1 MPGIQPPEATAA
13 VDEAAADSVQQAAT
27 NGSTSGSTGG
37 SSSGRRR
44 PGRLAP
50 VVGKARKALGDA
62 LAQAGYPRHVLVA
75 CSGGPDSLALA
86 AVAAYFARR
95 GHVDGHPVT
104 VGAAVVDHQLQE
116 GSAEVAAKTAETL
129 EELGLSPVEIRT
141 VTVAGTGMGPE
152 AAAREARHAALEAAA
167 AGQDAAAI
175 LLGHTLDDQAEQV
188 LLGLARGSGTRSLAG
203 MRPARQGTGD
213 SALLRPFL
221 GLRRADTEEIC
232 EVEELQP
239 WHDPTNRDPSYAR
252 SRTRVEVLPH
262 LEEKL
267 GPGVAE
273 SLARTASILQLDAD
287 YLEDVAEATFASL
300 VERNGPELSLPEEA
314 LRALP
319 PAIRYR
325 VIAKAA
331 ADVGGQQP
339 SYQRL
344 LAAEALLRRHGSA
357 GPVELPGGVSAYRLS
372 LAQLAGAEAAD
383 GPAAGGKAKPVPRE
397 AARCGKL
404 VLRPQKPPAK

>member
-1 MPGIQPPEATAA
+1 MPRSQPEAASNAEGTAGGRAPGTAA
-13 VDEAAADSVQQAAT
+13 GAMSA
-27 NGSTSGSTGG
+27 GF
-37 SSSGRRR
+37 SSGRRR

-50 VVGKARKALGDA
+50 VVGTARKALGDA
-62 LAQAGYPRHVLVA
+62 LARAGYPRHILVA

-116 GSAEVAAKTAETL
+116 GSAQVAARTAEML
-129 EELGLSPVEIRT
+129 QELGLSPVEIRT
-141 VTVAGTGMGPE
+141 VTVDGTGMGPE

-167 AGQDAAAI
+167 ASQGAAAI

-203 MRPARQGTGD
+203 MRPARG
-213 SALLRPFL
+213 ALLRPFL

-232 EVEELQP
+232 AVEELEP
-239 WHDPTNRDPSYAR
+239 WHDPTNSDPSYAR

-300 VERNGPELSLPEEA
+300 VERNGPEVSLPEEA

-319 PAIRYR
+319 AAIRYR

-372 LAQLAGAEAAD
+372 LAQLAGAEPAD
-383 GPAAGGKAKPVPRE
+383 SPAAGGKGKPVPRE